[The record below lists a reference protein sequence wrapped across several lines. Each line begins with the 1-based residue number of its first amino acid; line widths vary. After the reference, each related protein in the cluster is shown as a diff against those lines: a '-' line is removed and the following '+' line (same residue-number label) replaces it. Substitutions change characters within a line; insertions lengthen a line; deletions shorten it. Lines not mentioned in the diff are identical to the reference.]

1 MPRLFTNPTGVQ
13 FAQFGFYASE
23 RSRVLDAR
31 VSSIDTH
38 PEGATVKQHPG
49 GPCRQSLQYAVDRRG
64 DAYYSGWNITFK
76 LSQEY
81 AAPPVARQ
89 RSAAAG
95 GTQVVVDS

>member
-1 MPRLFTNPTGVQ
+1 M
-13 FAQFGFYASE
+13 
-23 RSRVLDAR
+23 
-31 VSSIDTH
+31 
-38 PEGATVKQHPG
+38 KQHPG